1 MTKNKLNNKNN
12 NSKENLYI
20 KIILAIV
27 MVFIVILGGYY
38 VIELFVINKTSY
50 FTKHFLTSC
59 ILFLVGVGAL
69 LMPMVSQKKYS
80 GENKGDSLMIVVAF
94 LLFICSLFSII
105 MSYMG

>member
-1 MTKNKLNNKNN
+1 MKKNN
-12 NSKENLYI
+12 KENLWI
-20 KIILAIV
+20 KIV
-27 MVFIVILGGYY
+27 LGVTMALLVACGIFY
-38 VIELFVINKTSY
+38 VIELFVLETTSY
-50 FTKHFLTSC
+50 FTKHFLPSC
-59 ILFLVGVGAL
+59 VLFLVGIGAL